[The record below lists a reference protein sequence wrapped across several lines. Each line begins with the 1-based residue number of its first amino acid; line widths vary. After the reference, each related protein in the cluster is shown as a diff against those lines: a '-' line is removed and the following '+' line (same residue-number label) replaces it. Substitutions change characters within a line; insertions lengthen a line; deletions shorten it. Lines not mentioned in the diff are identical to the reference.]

1 MDRLNSIRRDQ
12 RWRTSAHLSVTCRLL
27 CQEMP
32 ALLKDTRQIAIVGL
46 FCKGVVSSHISK
58 ATSVIEELRKTSTWH
73 GNLRQLINLDPSRIV
88 CLRHCLV
95 PISSEAPS
103 IASCSRSSP
112 WMFTDEHERIS
123 GSAVVLS
130 AISELWKDTAKMYLR
145 SMNQWCYM
153 QAEVQRCSEVPT
165 EIKS

>member
-1 MDRLNSIRRDQ
+1 MLCIISKIQKKVQQQMDRYDRLNSIRRDQ

-32 ALLKDTRQIAIVGL
+32 ALLKHTRQISIVGL
-46 FCKGVVSSHISK
+46 FCKGVVSSHTSK

-73 GNLRQLINLDPSRIV
+73 GNIWQLINLDPFKSHLGRALIV
-88 CLRHCLV
+88 CLRHCLG

-123 GSAVVLS
+123 GNTICDL
-130 AISELWKDTAKMYLR
+130 
-145 SMNQWCYM
+145 
-153 QAEVQRCSEVPT
+153 
-165 EIKS
+165 